1 MTCPGQQQTSGSLG
15 SIPDLPTS
23 KPILPLDHN
32 YLLKRLRDKL
42 KSNLV
47 SLNIYILRH
56 LSPHN
61 TYDSESAHER
71 KIKQNF
77 ERNIIQY
84 VFKVVNVKQ
93 FFKAPWKHIP
103 SALLTGYFYP
113 VLSLCIS
120 FLLPQ
125 IIANLMA

>member
-1 MTCPGQQQTSGSLG
+1 MPLPVSEMYVTGSFRIILLGLGDNDNFSGSFLAFF
-15 SIPDLPTS
+15 TCT
-23 KPILPLDHN
+23 
-32 YLLKRLRDKL
+32 
-42 KSNLV
+42 V
-47 SLNIYILRH
+47 S
-56 LSPHN
+56 S
-61 TYDSESAHER
+61 DSESAYER